1 MDKIFIL
8 SPLVFIFYD
17 ILHDKYDKTSSPF
30 RITSK
35 QILLNNS
42 TNIIYAISQ
51 KKLVRF
57 IYAPENMKNNS
68 FIQDT
73 VYKGKKT
80 LMSILHKK
88 RKSMRVFCEPK
99 AGLEPATYS
108 LRMSYSTN

>member
-17 ILHDKYDKTSSPF
+17 ILHDKYDKTSSSF

-51 KKLVRF
+51 K
-57 IYAPENMKNNS
+57 N
-68 FIQDT
+68 
-73 VYKGKKT
+73 
-80 LMSILHKK
+80 
-88 RKSMRVFCEPK
+88 
-99 AGLEPATYS
+99 
-108 LRMSYSTN
+108 